1 MSRRPRLGKKLF
13 KSLLPLLLLVVVA
26 VGGGV
31 GWIVYD
37 ISKPQPRA
45 YLVTPQAFAQIG
57 GPGVKATE
65 ETWRNLDGTPA
76 RGWLLRGTEGSPAV
90 VLLHRYG
97 ADRSWLFNL
106 GVKLNEAT
114 NFTILWPDL
123 RGHGLNPPVKNSSLG
138 VREGD
143 DVLAALNHLKQ
154 LKSPKGEPLVGDS
167 FGLYGVEL
175 GAYAALKAA
184 NQDPKV
190 RVLVLDS
197 VPANTDELVNAA
209 VTQETGLQNRLVHY
223 LARLGSRIY
232 YVGRY
237 DNTASCDLAAA
248 LRTQHVLILSGP
260 EAGYL
265 RNSTNAFIRCFR
277 DANNIEV
284 KTDLP
289 LTGYNLPSATGEQG
303 EGYDRRVIE
312 FFDKNLSPQPT
323 VP

>member
-1 MSRRPRLGKKLF
+1 
-13 KSLLPLLLLVVVA
+13 
-26 VGGGV
+26 
-31 GWIVYD
+31 
-37 ISKPQPRA
+37 
-45 YLVTPQAFAQIG
+45 
-57 GPGVKATE
+57 
-65 ETWRNLDGTPA
+65 
-76 RGWLLRGTEGSPAV
+76 

-97 ADRSWLFNL
+97 ADRSWLFNT
-106 GVKLNEAT
+106 GVKLNEGT

-123 RGHGLNPPVKNSSLG
+123 RGHGMNPPVKFSSLG
-138 VREGD
+138 VREGE
-143 DVLAALNHLKQ
+143 DVLAALNYLRQ
-154 LKSPKGEPLVGDS
+154 LKGPKGEPLVGDS

-184 NQDPKV
+184 TQDPKV

-209 VTQETGLQNRLVHY
+209 VTQETGLQNMVVHY
-223 LARLGSRIY
+223 LARMGSRVY

-248 LRTQHVLILSGP
+248 LRTQHVMILSGP

-265 RNSTNAFIRCFR
+265 RNSTNAFAKCFR
-277 DANNIEV
+277 DPNNIEV

-312 FFDKNLSPQPT
+312 FFDKNLRSQPAL
-323 VP
+323 P